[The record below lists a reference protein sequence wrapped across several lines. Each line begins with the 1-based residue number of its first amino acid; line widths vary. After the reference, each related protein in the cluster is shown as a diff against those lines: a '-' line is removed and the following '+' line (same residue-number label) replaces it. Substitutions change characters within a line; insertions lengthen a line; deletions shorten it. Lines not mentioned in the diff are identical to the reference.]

1 MNGGGAV
8 TMDPAAL
15 VGFLILVAVAA
26 AAWSRPGPI
35 HDVGPRATRRVIVE
49 EIDDQGRVTRRVVL

>member
-1 MNGGGAV
+1 
-8 TMDPAAL
+8 MDAAGF

-35 HDVGPRATRRVIVE
+35 HEVKLRATHRVIVE
-49 EIDDQGRVTRRVVL
+49 ELDDQGHVTRRVVL

>member
-1 MNGGGAV
+1 
-8 TMDPAAL
+8 MDPAGL

-35 HDVGPRATRRVIVE
+35 HHVRPPATHRVIVE

>member
-8 TMDPAAL
+8 TMDPAGL

>member
-1 MNGGGAV
+1 
-8 TMDPAAL
+8 MDPAAL

-26 AAWSRPGPI
+26 AAWSRPGAT
-35 HDVGPRATRRVIVE
+35 HASVQPRATHRVIVE